1 MNMQIKRLK
10 KGDTVKVI
18 SGKEKGKT
26 GKIQSIIVDKERVI
40 IEKLNLIKKHQKPD
54 GKGKGGIVEKEAP
67 IHLSNVM
74 YLCSK
79 CGDGVRIRYKV
90 LEDGSKVRLCAK
102 CQEIL

>member
-1 MNMQIKRLK
+1 MEIKKLK

-26 GKIQSIIVDKERVI
+26 GKIQTVLVDKGRVVV
-40 IEKLNLIKKHQKPD
+40 EKVNLIKKHQKPD
-54 GKGKGGIVEKEAP
+54 GKGKGGIVEKEGP
-67 IHLSNVM
+67 IHISNVM

-79 CGDGVRIRYKV
+79 CGVGVRVKYKM
-90 LEDGSKVRLCAK
+90 LEDGKKVRVCAK

>member
-1 MNMQIKRLK
+1 MEIKKLK

-26 GKIQSIIVDKERVI
+26 GKIQTVLVDKGRVVV
-40 IEKLNLIKKHQKPD
+40 EKVNLIKKHQKPD
-54 GKGKGGIVEKEAP
+54 GKGKGGIIEKEGP
-67 IHLSNVM
+67 IHISNVM

-79 CGDGVRIRYKV
+79 CGVGVRVKYKI
-90 LEDGSKVRLCAK
+90 LEDGKKARVCAK